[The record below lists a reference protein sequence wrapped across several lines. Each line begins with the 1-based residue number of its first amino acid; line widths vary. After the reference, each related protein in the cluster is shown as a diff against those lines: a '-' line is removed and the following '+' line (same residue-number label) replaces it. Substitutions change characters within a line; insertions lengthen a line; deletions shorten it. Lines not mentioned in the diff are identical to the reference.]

1 MVGSV
6 GLSIEVSVVG
16 SVGFL
21 RRVARG
27 PSHGAHLADPTD
39 PTTDTSMDNS
49 LHHLLPTF
57 AQARADGKPLVLA
70 TVTATRGS
78 TYRKAGAQLLIGP
91 GGKFEGLLS
100 GGCLEGDLA
109 ERAASVLETGQPKL
123 VSYENSG
130 ADDLL
135 WGLGSGCEG
144 GMDIWLMRL
153 DAANGWEPFTTI
165 TGRLERHESV
175 TYGLVLE
182 SGDPALPAGSVAWEP
197 ATHPL
202 PPGLQGPMSAW
213 IHDELARRDSPREAR
228 MAQSE
233 APRARMFVATVVPR
247 RELLLLGAGPDALP
261 IVDFASTLG
270 WRVTL
275 VDHRPA
281 YADAARFPRAH
292 GMLAARPGEIAGKL
306 DLSHFDAAVV
316 MSHHLAT
323 DLASLAALAPTNIPY
338 IGLLGPTA
346 RRKRL
351 LTDLDPV
358 TVPMLAGR
366 LRSPVGLDLG
376 GRDPAS
382 IALAIVAEVQAFFHG
397 RGHGGAP

>member
-6 GLSIEVSVVG
+6 GFSIKVPVVG
-16 SVGFL
+16 FVGFV

-27 PSHGAHLADPTD
+27 PCHDANSADPTD

-49 LHHLLPTF
+49 LHHLLPMF
-57 AQARADGKPLVLA
+57 ERARANGSPLVLA

-78 TYRKAGAQLLIGP
+78 TYRKAGAQLLVGP

-109 ERAASVLETGQPKL
+109 QRAASVLETGQPKL

-130 ADDLL
+130 EDDLL

-153 DAANGWEPFTTI
+153 DAANGWEPFATI
-165 TGRLERHESV
+165 AGRLERHESV

-182 SGDPALPAGSVAWEP
+182 SGAPGLAAGSVAWAP
-197 ATHPL
+197 AMRSL
-202 PPGLQGPMSAW
+202 PAGLPGHLSAW
-213 IHDELARRDSPREAR
+213 IDDELATHDTPREAR
-228 MAQSE
+228 IAEFE
-233 APRARMFVATVVPR
+233 APRTRIFVATVVPQK
-247 RELLLLGAGPDALP
+247 ELLLLGAGPDAVP
-261 IVDFASTLG
+261 VVGFAATLG

-281 YADAARFPRAH
+281 YADAARFPGARRV
-292 GMLAARPGEIAGKL
+292 LAARPGEIAGEL
-306 DLSHFDAAVV
+306 DLSHFDAAVI

-323 DLASLAALAPTNIPY
+323 DLAALAALAPTNIPY
-338 IGLLGPTA
+338 VGLLGPTA

-351 LTDLDPV
+351 LADLDRA
-358 TVPMLAGR
+358 TAALLDGR